1 LLDPADKQNV
11 PYAVTLFEELSK
23 TVPLTNNISR
33 DVYQE
38 IECLNE
44 FVRPLLNIFI
54 NPTINLFDQLIGLAY
69 SSHLMLF
76 IYRKWKK
83 NFLTRDLYQDI
94 QATIQDA
101 FVCTFKLNNI
111 DQDLQLFLYQLG
123 TDQLENEFSDI
134 RTISHSLLCDYYELI
149 QRYKISLSIGNIYA
163 KHPDWRK
170 SSRLSTKTTDH
181 SSLIITLTS

>member
-1 LLDPADKQNV
+1 MRQSTKVLQSLTFFNSDLVLGDLTVNFDVKQLIKRIRGILISNKRQIRLIKRSVNKTSILTLFPHLNYLLDPADKQNV

-83 NFLTRDLYQDI
+83 KFLTRDLYQDI
-94 QATIQDA
+94 QDA
-101 FVCTFKLNNI
+101 FVCTLV
-111 DQDLQLFLYQLG
+111 
-123 TDQLENEFSDI
+123 
-134 RTISHSLLCDYYELI
+134 I
-149 QRYKISLSIGNIYA
+149 QR
-163 KHPDWRK
+163 
-170 SSRLSTKTTDH
+170 
-181 SSLIITLTS
+181 IINT